1 MYVSAALKQHYVT
14 FSVRPAVTPTTLKR
28 AATSFAAW
36 WTEAQWVW
44 TVCLTLLPDRGATAI
59 WTRALPHLSP
69 ARWPLG
75 YRATPDTTIKIM
87 SAAACR
93 YKKTAGLAESYGSL
107 PPGLW
112 FTLTAGWLPRT
123 RISSGTLCSVIKYG
137 LAFLCYIWLHLNF
150 GLTNAKT
157 VCVLEMT
164 THITGMPE
172 NIGWLCLSSAKHI

>member
-14 FSVRPAVTPTTLKR
+14 FSARNAVTPATLKR

-59 WTRALPHLSP
+59 WTRALPHPSP
-69 ARWPLG
+69 ACWPLG

-137 LAFLCYIWLHLNF
+137 LAFFMLHLTASKFWPHKCKNSVCSRNDNTYHWNAREHR
-150 GLTNAKT
+150 LTLPIE
-157 VCVLEMT
+157 C
-164 THITGMPE
+164 
-172 NIGWLCLSSAKHI
+172 